1 MEKYLKYKFK
11 YINLKQQSSGSQIEP
26 VVPRNLQVNIP
37 IMQEE
42 EGNCFNTIIQREGLL
57 NNAEKEIAR
66 NLPQL
71 RINKYSLTIT
81 TSGKNR
87 NVYTF
92 TDEITNEAQLQG
104 TMLSNSELTTYEYN
118 STVSNESLKIFI
130 ILRLLNKLFHSPDE
144 ARDFGLKEC
153 NDIIKLI
160 KDAKFIELF
169 NDFLR
174 KQSKAI
180 LFTDLENKLVQF
192 KGAEEYPIDS
202 ELRTRNYRYSR
213 NIGREADD
221 AWRELLIKAKTINPP
236 NEEQEQEP

>member
-11 YINLKQQSSGSQIEP
+11 YINLNQQISGAQIEP
-26 VVPRNLQVNIP
+26 VAPRNLQVNIP
-37 IMQEE
+37 IIQGEE
-42 EGNCFNTIIQREGLL
+42 ENCFNTIIEREGLL
-57 NNAEKEIAR
+57 NDAEKEIAR

-87 NVYTF
+87 NVHTF
-92 TDEITNEAQLQG
+92 TDEITNEAQLRG
-104 TMLSNSELTTYEYN
+104 IMLSNSELTTYGYN

-144 ARDFGLKEC
+144 ARDFGLQEC

-160 KDAKFIELF
+160 KNARFIELF

-174 KQSKAI
+174 KQLRAI

-192 KGAEEYPIDS
+192 KGATQYPINS
-202 ELRTRNYRYSR
+202 ELRIRNYQYSR

-221 AWRELLIKAKTINPP
+221 AWRELLIEAQTINPP
-236 NEEQEQEP
+236 NEEQEP

>member
-11 YINLKQQSSGSQIEP
+11 YINLKQQISGAQIEP
-26 VVPRNLQVNIP
+26 VAPGNLELNIP
-37 IMQEE
+37 IIRGEE
-42 EGNCFNTIIQREGLL
+42 ENCFNTIIEREGLL
-57 NNAEKEIAR
+57 NDAEKEIAR

-92 TDEITNEAQLQG
+92 TDEITNEAQLRG
-104 TMLSNSELTTYEYN
+104 IMLSNSELTTYEYN

-144 ARDFGLKEC
+144 AGDFGLQEC

-160 KDAKFIELF
+160 KNETFIELF

-174 KQSKAI
+174 KQLKAT

-192 KGAEEYPIDS
+192 KGATQYPINS
-202 ELRTRNYRYSR
+202 ELRRTNYQYSR

-221 AWRELLIKAKTINPP
+221 AWRELLIEAQRINPP
-236 NEEQEQEP
+236 NEEQEP